1 MNMTTSL
8 NSASPAREAG
18 YEMLQY
24 ICGRVT
30 IVTAGTDVNTKIGTL
45 PIGAVIVGIHSKVVT
60 AVTVGTLQIGT
71 ASGGAQ
77 VTATIA
83 ETAGSEW
90 LQPLSS
96 LVQPLAAD
104 TAIWAGTT
112 GSATAGD
119 VIFTVCF
126 AKPLA

>member
-1 MNMTTSL
+1 MVSTLMTGK
-8 NSASPAREAG
+8 PAREAG

-30 IVTAGTDVNTKIGTL
+30 IVTAGTDVNVK
-45 PIGAVIVGIHSKVVT
+45 IGAVPAGSVIVAISSTVVT

-77 VTATIA
+77 VTATISEA
-83 ETAGSEW
+83 LAREW
-90 LQPLSS
+90 LTPLTS
-96 LVQPLAAD
+96 LVMPFTVD
-104 TAIWAGTT
+104 TDIWAGTT

-119 VIFTVCF
+119 VIFAVYF
-126 AKPLA
+126 IKPLA